1 MSTSGAYVVSVAVH
15 ASLAA
20 ALGVLPL
27 LSEAALP
34 EQATAVIDSVP
45 FFVLPLPP
53 PPPGGDPVSLVRNRP
68 PRVAPPFPTS
78 VAPAPS
84 LADVDELPIDDS
96 TGDLVLGTTG
106 DEGDPRGLGN
116 TIGGVF
122 ADTSATPPPAPTVV
136 RITSGLTA
144 PRVVRRVEP
153 VYPALALAAHATAT
167 VLLEAE
173 VDPRGN
179 VTRVS
184 VLHGHPLF
192 DAAAIEAVERW
203 RYQPLLLNGVPTAF
217 VLTVTVHFGLR

>member
-27 LSEAALP
+27 LSEQRLP
-34 EQATAVIDSVP
+34 ERATASDSVP
-45 FFVLPLPP
+45 LVLMPLPP
-53 PPPGGDPVSLVRNRP
+53 PLGHRPTASAGTVHPHVTLQPPRPDTAGTAEDDSPESTATPSSDDRGGIADDVGPAGDPGGAVG
-68 PRVAPPFPTS
+68 S
-78 VAPAPS
+78 VI
-84 LADVDELPIDDS
+84 VDD
-96 TGDLVLGTTG
+96 
-106 DEGDPRGLGN
+106 
-116 TIGGVF
+116 
-122 ADTSATPPPAPTVV
+122 SATPPPAPAVV

-153 VYPALALAAHATAT
+153 EYPALALAAHATAT
-167 VLLEAE
+167 VLVEAE
-173 VDPRGN
+173 VDPLGN

-192 DAAAIEAVERW
+192 DAAAVEAVERW

-217 VLTVTVHFGLR
+217 VLTVTVQFRLGR

>member
-1 MSTSGAYVVSVAVH
+1 MSTSGAYVVSVALH

-20 ALGVLPL
+20 VLGVLPL
-27 LSEAALP
+27 LSEEALP
-34 EQATAVIDSVP
+34 GQASAVIESTP
-45 FFVLPLPP
+45 LFVPLPP
-53 PPPGGDPVSLVRNRP
+53 ALGRRSAAPAGRVV
-68 PRVAPPFPTS
+68 PRVA
-78 VAPAPS
+78 VPAPNRDATAS
-84 LADVDELPIDDS
+84 SKDEPLESDATPDSDDANGLGDDIGVAGDAIGTIGSVLVDE
-96 TGDLVLGTTG
+96 
-106 DEGDPRGLGN
+106 
-116 TIGGVF
+116 
-122 ADTSATPPPAPTVV
+122 SATPPPPPPVV

-153 VYPALALAAHATAT
+153 VYPALALAARASAT

-173 VDPRGN
+173 VDPRGH

-217 VLTVTVHFGLR
+217 VLTVTVRFGLR